1 MTLFHR
7 FPMVQVDVFTAVRL
21 EGNALAVF
29 TEARGIHVDEMHA
42 IARETNLS
50 ETVFLIRSD
59 VATER
64 RVGIR
69 ARIFTPREELPFAGH
84 PTLGAAWVLREEVAA
99 TGAPRPAE
107 IHLSLDVGKI
117 TVRWIDAGPDGAPFG
132 EMTQLDPSFLPAHDH
147 GEVARVLGFPAE
159 ALDASLPVQT
169 VSTGVP
175 FTIVPLRTLAAA
187 QALTV
192 DHAAARPWLDAHGGG
207 HFYFVTRETVDP
219 SALLHARM
227 PFEGGED
234 PATGS
239 AAGCAAAWAVAHG
252 VANPEQRFLVEQG
265 LEVKRPSRIHVRA
278 GRDGDRVVNVRVG
291 GSVVPVLKGIYDL
304 E

>member
-117 TVRWIDAGPDGAPFG
+117 TVRWIDDGPDGAPFG

-147 GEVARVLGFPAE
+147 GEVARVLGLPAE

-175 FTIVPLRTLAAA
+175 FTIVPLRTLAAV

-192 DHAAARPWLDAHGGG
+192 DQAAARPWIDAHGGG

-239 AAGCAAAWAVAHG
+239 GAGCAAAWAVAHG

-278 GRDGDRVVNVRVG
+278 GHDGDRVVNVRVG